1 MNKARVIIIHGW
13 EGSPQRNWFPWLAK
27 ELEKS
32 GCEVL
37 APLMPDADHPRLQEW
52 QECLKK
58 TVGETDE
65 RTYFVGH
72 SLGVIAILRYL
83 ETLEEGKTVG
93 GVISVAGFSEL
104 IGYDELNSFFKI
116 PLEYGKVKRSAKR
129 FVAIASDNDPH
140 VPKKCGEIL
149 RDRLGAELI
158 IIKNGGHLNTEAG
171 CFELPVVLEKINEF
185 ILMRE

>member
-1 MNKARVIIIHGW
+1 MDKERIVVIHGW
-13 EGSPQRNWFPWLAK
+13 ESSPQRNWFPWLKA

-37 APLMPDADHPRLQEW
+37 APLMPNADHPRLPEW
-52 QECLKK
+52 LEFLEK
-58 TVGETDE
+58 TIGRADE
-65 RTYFVGH
+65 HTYFVGH

-104 IGYDELNSFFKI
+104 IGYDELSSFFKI

-171 CFELPVVLEKINEF
+171 CFELPVVLEKIKEF
-185 ILMRE
+185 MLRY